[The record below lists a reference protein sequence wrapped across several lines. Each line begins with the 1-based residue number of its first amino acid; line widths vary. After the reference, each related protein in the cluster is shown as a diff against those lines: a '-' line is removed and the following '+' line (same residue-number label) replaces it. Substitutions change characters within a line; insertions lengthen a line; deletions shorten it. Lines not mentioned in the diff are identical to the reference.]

1 MIDLGGNVLV
11 MQKDDDESK
20 MKVGIKNPII
30 NERNKVV
37 GYVEVKNKA
46 IVTSG
51 NYERFIE
58 KDGKIYHHIISSK
71 TGYPVENELNA
82 VTIISDEAMIS
93 DILSTSC
100 FVLGLEKSKELLTKL
115 PNTSA
120 IFFLKNDEIVEVN
133 NATSPFKL
141 LDSRFSIR

>member
-1 MIDLGGNVLV
+1 
-11 MQKDDDESK
+11 